1 MPMSAGGL
9 ATRRE
14 FISAGLGYIM
24 STVLSVAPRL
34 RSGSSIGFTMLEV
47 VVVLVILGVLASV
60 AVSRFQVPDADLP
73 ARADVIAAHL
83 RYAQY
88 RAMNSDVSFG
98 LYFEGDTYYLYDD
111 GNLANT
117 HSLPGEEG
125 LIVDLGADGYSITAD
140 GGDTFFVVFDSWGVP
155 YTSQGIGGGAAA
167 VQNGD
172 RTLTLSKGGENR
184 AIVVTAETG
193 YVP

>member
-1 MPMSAGGL
+1 
-9 ATRRE
+9 
-14 FISAGLGYIM
+14 M
-24 STVLSVAPRL
+24 STVLPVALRL
-34 RSGSSIGFTMLEV
+34 RSGSSTGFTMLEV

-60 AVSRFQVPDADLP
+60 AVSRFQVPDSDLP
-73 ARADVIAAHL
+73 ARADMLGAHL

-98 LYFEGDTYYLYDD
+98 LYFEGDQYYLYDD

-117 HSLPGEEG
+117 HSLPGEER

-140 GGDTFFVVFDSWGVP
+140 GGGTFFVVFDSWGVP
-155 YTSQGIGGGAAA
+155 YTSQGIDAGAA

-184 AIVVTAETG
+184 AVVVTAETG